1 MFHLC
6 FTYVSLLQR
15 TGTDKKT
22 LRERNHAPTVFLN
35 RSLSV
40 FESLP
45 QVFFFVV
52 NALFSPPNEK

>member
-6 FTYVSLLQR
+6 FTYASLLQR

-22 LRERNHAPTVFLN
+22 LRERNHAPTVFLK
-35 RSLSV
+35 RSLS
-40 FESLP
+40 
-45 QVFFFVV
+45 VFFFVV